1 MPNQYDQYPLTMRT
15 SIDPLFFSPGE
26 VALIGA
32 GPGDPELLTLKAVKY
47 LRHADV
53 VLVDDLVN
61 PIILEHCHSQAR
73 IIYVGKRGGCQSTPQ
88 SFIEKI
94 MIRAAQSGLKVV
106 RLKGGDP
113 LIFGRAGEEIEALR
127 AQQIKVTLINGIS
140 AGLAGAAAFGVS
152 LTHRHHSPGVIFVTG
167 HLKDEG
173 AQPDWRALAESGMTL
188 VIYMGLAQAPRI
200 EQSLLN
206 AGMSGHTPV
215 GLIKSVS
222 YPAERLL
229 RTHLSALCET
239 IRAEQLTSPAIIL
252 IGDIL
257 QANQQLRHFSVA
269 A

>member
-1 MPNQYDQYPLTMRT
+1 MNT

-32 GPGDPELLTLKAVKY
+32 GPGDPELLTLKAAKY

-61 PIILEHCHSQAR
+61 PLILEHCPRQAR
-73 IIYVGKRGGCQSTPQ
+73 IIHVGKRGGCHSTPQ

-94 MIRAAQSGLKVV
+94 MIRAALSGLKVA

-113 LIFGRAGEEIEALR
+113 LIFGRAGEEMEALR
-127 AQQIKVTLINGIS
+127 AQQIKVTVVNGIS
-140 AGLAGAAAFGVS
+140 AGLAGASAFGVS

-173 AQPDWRALAESGMTL
+173 AQPNWRALAESGMTL
-188 VIYMGLAQAPRI
+188 VIYMGLARAALIQ
-200 EQSLLN
+200 QNLLN
-206 AGMSGHTPV
+206 SGLSGNTPV
-215 GLIKSVS
+215 GLIKSAT
-222 YPAERLL
+222 YPDEKLL
-229 RTHLSALCET
+229 RTNLAAMCET
-239 IRAEQLTSPAIIL
+239 IEAKQLTSPSIIL

-257 QANQQLRHFSVA
+257 QAARQLHHFSA
-269 A
+269 AA

>member
-1 MPNQYDQYPLTMRT
+1 MNT

-32 GPGDPELLTLKAVKY
+32 GPGDPELLTLKAAKY

-61 PIILEHCHSQAR
+61 PLILEHCHPQAR
-73 IIYVGKRGGCQSTPQ
+73 IIHVGKRGGCHSTPQ

-94 MIRAAQSGLKVV
+94 MIRAALSGLKVA

-113 LIFGRAGEEIEALR
+113 LIFGRAGEEMEALH
-127 AQQIKVTLINGIS
+127 AQQIKVTVVNGIS
-140 AGLAGAAAFGVS
+140 AGLAGASAFGVS

-173 AQPDWRALAESGMTL
+173 AQPNWRALAESGMTL
-188 VIYMGLAQAPRI
+188 VIYMGLARAALIQ
-200 EQSLLN
+200 QNLLN
-206 AGMSGHTPV
+206 SGLSGNTPV
-215 GLIKSVS
+215 GLIKSAT
-222 YPAERLL
+222 YPDEKLL
-229 RTHLSALCET
+229 RTHLAAMCET
-239 IRAEQLTSPAIIL
+239 IEAEQLTSPAIIL

-257 QANQQLRHFSVA
+257 QAASQLHHFSA
-269 A
+269 AA

>member
-1 MPNQYDQYPLTMRT
+1 MNT
-15 SIDPLFFSPGE
+15 SIDPSFFSPGE

-32 GPGDPELLTLKAVKY
+32 GPGDPELLTLKAIKY

-61 PIILEHCHSQAR
+61 PMILEHCHPQAR
-73 IIYVGKRGGCQSTPQ
+73 LIHVGKRGGCHSTPQ

-94 MIRAAQSGLKVV
+94 MVRAAVSGLKVV

-113 LIFGRAGEEIEALR
+113 LIFGRAGEEIEALQ
-127 AQQIKVTLINGIS
+127 AQRIKVTVINGIS
-140 AGLAGAAAFGVS
+140 AGFAGASAFGVS

-173 AQPDWRALAESGMTL
+173 TQPNWRALAESGMTL
-188 VIYMGLAQAPRI
+188 VIYMGLARAALIQ
-200 EQSLLN
+200 QSLLN
-206 AGMSGHTPV
+206 AGLLGSTPV
-215 GLIKSVS
+215 GLIKSAT
-222 YPAERLL
+222 YPDETLL

-239 IRAEQLTSPAIIL
+239 IQAERLTSPAIML

-257 QANQQLRHFSVA
+257 QAAGQLHHFSA
-269 A
+269 AA

>member
-1 MPNQYDQYPLTMRT
+1 MNT
-15 SIDPLFFSPGE
+15 SIDSLFFSPGE

-61 PIILEHCHSQAR
+61 PLILDHCHPQAR
-73 IIYVGKRGGCQSTPQ
+73 IIHVGKRGGCHSTPQ

-94 MIRAAQSGLKVV
+94 MMRAALSGLKVA

-113 LIFGRAGEEIEALR
+113 LIFGRAGEEMEALH
-127 AQQIKVTLINGIS
+127 AQRIKVTVVNGIS
-140 AGLAGAAAFGVS
+140 AGLAGASAFGVS

-173 AQPDWRALAESGMTL
+173 AQPNWRALAESGMTL
-188 VIYMGLAQAPRI
+188 VIYMGLTRAAVIQ
-200 EQSLLN
+200 QNLLN
-206 AGMSGHTPV
+206 SGMSGNKAV
-215 GLIKSVS
+215 GLIKSATYSDEKLV
-222 YPAERLL
+222 
-229 RTHLSALCET
+229 RTHLSAMCET
-239 IRAEQLTSPAIIL
+239 IETEQLTSPAIIL

-257 QANQQLRHFSVA
+257 QAAGQLHHFSA
-269 A
+269 AA

>member
-1 MPNQYDQYPLTMRT
+1 MNT
-15 SIDPLFFSPGE
+15 SIDSLFFSPGE

-61 PIILEHCHSQAR
+61 PLILDHCHPQAR
-73 IIYVGKRGGCQSTPQ
+73 IIHVGKRGGCHSTPQ

-94 MIRAAQSGLKVV
+94 MMRAALSGLKVA

-113 LIFGRAGEEIEALR
+113 LIFGRAGEEMEALH
-127 AQQIKVTLINGIS
+127 AQRIKVTVVNGIS
-140 AGLAGAAAFGVS
+140 AGLAGASAFGVS

-173 AQPDWRALAESGMTL
+173 AQPNWRALAESGMTL
-188 VIYMGLAQAPRI
+188 VIYMGLTRAAVIQ
-200 EQSLLN
+200 QNLLN
-206 AGMSGHTPV
+206 SGMSGNTAV
-215 GLIKSVS
+215 GLIKSATYSDEKLV
-222 YPAERLL
+222 
-229 RTHLSALCET
+229 RTHLSAMCET
-239 IRAEQLTSPAIIL
+239 IETEQPTSPAIIL

-257 QANQQLRHFSVA
+257 QAAEQLHHFSA
-269 A
+269 AA

>member
-1 MPNQYDQYPLTMRT
+1 MNT
-15 SIDPLFFSPGE
+15 SIDSLFFSPGE

-61 PIILEHCHSQAR
+61 PLILDHCHPQAR
-73 IIYVGKRGGCQSTPQ
+73 IIHVGKRGGCHSTPQ

-94 MIRAAQSGLKVV
+94 MMRAALSGLKVA

-113 LIFGRAGEEIEALR
+113 LIFGRAGEEMEALH
-127 AQQIKVTLINGIS
+127 AQRIKVTVVNGIS
-140 AGLAGAAAFGVS
+140 AGLAGASAFGVS

-173 AQPDWRALAESGMTL
+173 AQPNWRALAESGMTL
-188 VIYMGLAQAPRI
+188 VIYMGLTRAAVIQ
-200 EQSLLN
+200 QNLLN
-206 AGMSGHTPV
+206 SGMSGNTAV
-215 GLIKSVS
+215 GLIKSATYSDEKLV
-222 YPAERLL
+222 
-229 RTHLSALCET
+229 RTHLSAMCET
-239 IRAEQLTSPAIIL
+239 IETEQLTSPAIIL

-257 QANQQLRHFSVA
+257 QAAEQLHHFSA
-269 A
+269 AA

>member
-1 MPNQYDQYPLTMRT
+1 MNT
-15 SIDPLFFSPGE
+15 SIDSLFFSPGE

-61 PIILEHCHSQAR
+61 PLILDHCHPQAR
-73 IIYVGKRGGCQSTPQ
+73 IIHVGKRGGCHSTPQ

-94 MIRAAQSGLKVV
+94 MMRAALSGLKVA

-113 LIFGRAGEEIEALR
+113 LIFGRAGEEMEALH
-127 AQQIKVTLINGIS
+127 AQRIKVTVVNGIS
-140 AGLAGAAAFGVS
+140 AGLAGASAFGVS

-173 AQPDWRALAESGMTL
+173 AQPNWRALAESGMTL
-188 VIYMGLAQAPRI
+188 VIYMGLTRAAVIQ
-200 EQSLLN
+200 QNLLN
-206 AGMSGHTPV
+206 SGMSGNTAV
-215 GLIKSVS
+215 GLIKSTTYSDEKLV
-222 YPAERLL
+222 
-229 RTHLSALCET
+229 RTHLSAMCET
-239 IRAEQLTSPAIIL
+239 IETEQLTSPAIIL

-257 QANQQLRHFSVA
+257 QAAEQLHHFSA
-269 A
+269 AA

>member
-1 MPNQYDQYPLTMRT
+1 MNT
-15 SIDPLFFSPGE
+15 SIDSLFFSPGE

-61 PIILEHCHSQAR
+61 PLILDHCHPQAR
-73 IIYVGKRGGCQSTPQ
+73 IIHVGKRGGCHSTPQ

-94 MIRAAQSGLKVV
+94 MMRAALSGLKVA

-113 LIFGRAGEEIEALR
+113 LIFGRAGEEMEALH
-127 AQQIKVTLINGIS
+127 AQRIKVTVVNGIS
-140 AGLAGAAAFGVS
+140 AGLAGASAFGVS

-173 AQPDWRALAESGMTL
+173 AQPNWRALAESGMTL
-188 VIYMGLAQAPRI
+188 VIYMGLTRAAVIQ
-200 EQSLLN
+200 QNLLN
-206 AGMSGHTPV
+206 SGMSGNTAV
-215 GLIKSVS
+215 GLIKSATYSDEKLV
-222 YPAERLL
+222 
-229 RTHLSALCET
+229 RTHLSAMCET
-239 IRAEQLTSPAIIL
+239 IETEQLTSPAIIL

-257 QANQQLRHFSVA
+257 QAAGQLHHFSA
-269 A
+269 AA

>member
-1 MPNQYDQYPLTMRT
+1 MNTL
-15 SIDPLFFSPGE
+15 IDPLFFSPGE

-47 LRHADV
+47 LRQADV

-61 PIILEHCHSQAR
+61 PMILEHCHPQAR
-73 IIYVGKRGGCQSTPQ
+73 IIHVGKRGGCHSTPQ

-94 MIRAAQSGLKVV
+94 MVRAALSGSKVA

-113 LIFGRAGEEIEALR
+113 LIFGRAGEEIEALH
-127 AQQIKVTLINGIS
+127 AQQIKVTVINGIS

-173 AQPDWRALAESGMTL
+173 AQPNWRALAESGMTL
-188 VIYMGLAQAPRI
+188 VIYMGLARAARI

-206 AGMSGHTPV
+206 AGMSGLTPV
-215 GLIKSVS
+215 GLIKSAS
-222 YPAERLL
+222 YPGEQLL
-229 RTHLSALCET
+229 RTRLSALCDT
-239 IRAEQLTSPAIIL
+239 VQAEQLTSPAIIL
-252 IGDIL
+252 IGDIF
-257 QANQQLRHFSVA
+257 QAVQQLHHFSA
-269 A
+269 AA

>member
-1 MPNQYDQYPLTMRT
+1 MNT

-32 GPGDPELLTLKAVKY
+32 GPGDPELLTLKAAKY

-61 PIILEHCHSQAR
+61 PLILEHCHPQAR
-73 IIYVGKRGGCQSTPQ
+73 IIHVGKRGGCHSTPQ

-94 MIRAAQSGLKVV
+94 MIRAALSGLRVA

-113 LIFGRAGEEIEALR
+113 LIFGRAGEEIEALH
-127 AQQIKVTLINGIS
+127 AQRIKVTVVNGIS
-140 AGLAGAAAFGVS
+140 AGLAGASAFGVS

-173 AQPDWRALAESGMTL
+173 AQPNWRALAESGMTL
-188 VIYMGLAQAPRI
+188 VIYMGLARAALIQ
-200 EQSLLN
+200 QNLLN
-206 AGMSGHTPV
+206 SGLSGNTPV
-215 GLIKSVS
+215 GLIKSAT
-222 YPAERLL
+222 YPDEKLL
-229 RTHLSALCET
+229 RTHLAAMCET
-239 IRAEQLTSPAIIL
+239 IEAEQLTSPAIIL

-257 QANQQLRHFSVA
+257 QAASQLHHFSA
-269 A
+269 AA

>member
-1 MPNQYDQYPLTMRT
+1 MNTL
-15 SIDPLFFSPGE
+15 IDPLFFAPGE

-47 LRHADV
+47 LRQADV

-61 PIILEHCHSQAR
+61 PMILEHCHPQAR
-73 IIYVGKRGGCQSTPQ
+73 IIHVGKRGGCHSTPQ

-94 MIRAAQSGLKVV
+94 MVRAALSGSKVV

-113 LIFGRAGEEIEALR
+113 LIFGRAGEEIEALH
-127 AQQIKVTLINGIS
+127 AQQIKVTVINGIS

-173 AQPDWRALAESGMTL
+173 AQPNWHALAESGMTL
-188 VIYMGLAQAPRI
+188 VIYMGLARAALI

-206 AGMSGHTPV
+206 AGMSGCTPV
-215 GLIKSVS
+215 GLIKSAS
-222 YPAERLL
+222 YPGEQLL
-229 RTHLSALCET
+229 RTHLSALSDT
-239 IRAEQLTSPAIIL
+239 VQAEQLTSPAIIL
-252 IGDIL
+252 IGDIF
-257 QANQQLRHFSVA
+257 QAVQQLHHFSA
-269 A
+269 AA

>member
-1 MPNQYDQYPLTMRT
+1 MNTL
-15 SIDPLFFSPGE
+15 IDPMFFAPGE

-61 PIILEHCHSQAR
+61 PMILEHCHPQAR
-73 IIYVGKRGGCQSTPQ
+73 IIHVGKRGGCHSTPQ

-94 MIRAAQSGLKVV
+94 MVRAALSGLKVA

-113 LIFGRAGEEIEALR
+113 LIFGRAGEEIEALH

-173 AQPDWRALAESGMTL
+173 VQPNWRALAESGMTL
-188 VIYMGLAQAPRI
+188 VIYMGLTRAARI

-215 GLIKSVS
+215 GLIKLAS
-222 YPAERLL
+222 YPGEQL
-229 RTHLSALCET
+229 RHTHLSALCDT
-239 IRAEQLTSPAIIL
+239 IQAEQLTSPAIIL
-252 IGDIL
+252 IGDIF
-257 QANQQLRHFSVA
+257 QAAQRLRHLSA
-269 A
+269 AA

>member
-1 MPNQYDQYPLTMRT
+1 MNT

-32 GPGDPELLTLKAVKY
+32 GPGDPELLTLKAAKY

-61 PIILEHCHSQAR
+61 PLILEHCHSQAR
-73 IIYVGKRGGCQSTPQ
+73 IIHVGKRGGCHSTPQ

-94 MIRAAQSGLKVV
+94 MIRAALSGLRVA

-113 LIFGRAGEEIEALR
+113 LIFGRAGEEIEALH
-127 AQQIKVTLINGIS
+127 AQRIKVTVVNGIS
-140 AGLAGAAAFGVS
+140 AGLAGASAFGVS

-173 AQPDWRALAESGMTL
+173 AQPNWRALAESGMTL
-188 VIYMGLAQAPRI
+188 VIYMGLARAALIQ
-200 EQSLLN
+200 QNLLN
-206 AGMSGHTPV
+206 SGLSGNTPV
-215 GLIKSVS
+215 GLIKSAT
-222 YPAERLL
+222 YPDEKLL
-229 RTHLSALCET
+229 RTHLAAMCET
-239 IRAEQLTSPAIIL
+239 IEAEQLTSPAIIL

-257 QANQQLRHFSVA
+257 QAASQLHHFSA
-269 A
+269 AA

>member
-1 MPNQYDQYPLTMRT
+1 MKP
-15 SIDPLFFSPGE
+15 SIDPLFFSLGE
-26 VALIGA
+26 VVLIGA
-32 GPGDPELLTLKAVKY
+32 GPGDPELLTLKAVRY

-61 PIILEHCHSQAR
+61 PAILEHCHPQAR
-73 IIYVGKRGGCQSTPQ
+73 IIHVGKRGGCHSTPQ

-94 MIRAAQSGLKVV
+94 MVRAALSGLKVA

-113 LIFGRAGEEIEALR
+113 LIFGRAGEEIEALH
-127 AQQIKVTLINGIS
+127 AQQIKVTVINGIS

-173 AQPDWRALAESGMTL
+173 AQPNWRALAESGMTL
-188 VIYMGLAQAPRI
+188 VIYMGLARAARI

-215 GLIKSVS
+215 GLIKSAT
-222 YPAERLL
+222 YQDEQLL
-229 RTHLSALCET
+229 RTHLSALCDT
-239 IRAEQLTSPAIIL
+239 IQAEQLTSPAIIL
-252 IGDIL
+252 VGDIF
-257 QANQQLRHFSVA
+257 QAAKQLHHFSA
-269 A
+269 AA

>member
-1 MPNQYDQYPLTMRT
+1 MNTL
-15 SIDPLFFSPGE
+15 IVPLFFAPGE

-61 PIILEHCHSQAR
+61 PMILEHCHPQAR
-73 IIYVGKRGGCQSTPQ
+73 IIHVGKRGGCHSTPQ

-94 MIRAAQSGLKVV
+94 MVRAALTGSKVA

-113 LIFGRAGEEIEALR
+113 LIFGRAGEEIEALH
-127 AQQIKVTLINGIS
+127 AQQIKVTVINGIS

-152 LTHRHHSPGVIFVTG
+152 LTHRQHSPGVIFVTG

-173 AQPDWRALAESGMTL
+173 AQPNWHALAESGMTL
-188 VIYMGLAQAPRI
+188 VIYMGLARAALI

-206 AGMSGHTPV
+206 AGMSGCTPV
-215 GLIKSVS
+215 GLIKSAS
-222 YPAERLL
+222 YPGEQLL
-229 RTHLSALCET
+229 RTHLSALSDT
-239 IRAEQLTSPAIIL
+239 VQAEQLTSPAIIL
-252 IGDIL
+252 IGDIF
-257 QANQQLRHFSVA
+257 QAVQQLHHFSA
-269 A
+269 AA

>member
-1 MPNQYDQYPLTMRT
+1 MNT
-15 SIDPLFFSPGE
+15 SIDSLFFSPGE

-61 PIILEHCHSQAR
+61 PLILDHCHPQAR
-73 IIYVGKRGGCQSTPQ
+73 IIHVGKRGGCHSTPQ

-94 MIRAAQSGLKVV
+94 MMRAALSGLKVA

-113 LIFGRAGEEIEALR
+113 LIFGRAGEEMEALH
-127 AQQIKVTLINGIS
+127 AQRIKVTVVNGIS
-140 AGLAGAAAFGVS
+140 AGLAGASAFGVS

-173 AQPDWRALAESGMTL
+173 AQPNWRALAESGMTL
-188 VIYMGLAQAPRI
+188 VIYMGLTRAAVIQ
-200 EQSLLN
+200 QNLLN
-206 AGMSGHTPV
+206 SGMSGNTAV
-215 GLIKSVS
+215 GLIKSTTYSDEKLV
-222 YPAERLL
+222 
-229 RTHLSALCET
+229 RTHLSAMCET
-239 IRAEQLTSPAIIL
+239 IETEQLTSPAIIL

-257 QANQQLRHFSVA
+257 QAAGQLHHFSA
-269 A
+269 AA

>member
-1 MPNQYDQYPLTMRT
+1 MNT
-15 SIDPLFFSPGE
+15 SIDSLFFSPGE

-61 PIILEHCHSQAR
+61 PLILEHCHPQAR
-73 IIYVGKRGGCQSTPQ
+73 IIHVGKRGGCHSTPQ

-94 MIRAAQSGLKVV
+94 MIRAALSGLKVA

-127 AQQIKVTLINGIS
+127 AQQIQVTVINGIS

-167 HLKDEG
+167 HLKDAG
-173 AQPDWRALAESGMTL
+173 TQPNWRSLADSGMTL
-188 VIYMGLAQAPRI
+188 VIYMGLARAAII
-200 EQSLLN
+200 EQNLLN
-206 AGMSGHTPV
+206 AGMSGNTPV
-215 GLIKSVS
+215 GLIKSAT
-222 YPAERLL
+222 YGDEQLL
-229 RTHLSALCET
+229 HTHLSSLCET
-239 IRAEQLTSPAIIL
+239 IQSEQLTSPAIIL
-252 IGDIL
+252 IGDVL
-257 QANQQLRHFSVA
+257 QAVRQLRHFSVA

>member
-1 MPNQYDQYPLTMRT
+1 MNTL
-15 SIDPLFFSPGE
+15 IDPLFFAPGE

-61 PIILEHCHSQAR
+61 PTILEHCHPQAR
-73 IIYVGKRGGCQSTPQ
+73 IIHVGKRGGCHSTPQ

-94 MIRAAQSGLKVV
+94 MVRAALSGLKVA

-113 LIFGRAGEEIEALR
+113 LIFGRAGEEIEALH
-127 AQQIKVTLINGIS
+127 AQQIKVTVINGIS

-152 LTHRHHSPGVIFVTG
+152 LTHRHHSPGVIFMTG

-173 AQPDWRALAESGMTL
+173 AQPNWRALADSGMTL
-188 VIYMGLAQAPRI
+188 VIYMGLTRATRI

-215 GLIKSVS
+215 GLIKSAS
-222 YPAERLL
+222 YSGEQLI
-229 RTHLSALCET
+229 RTHLSALCDK
-239 IRAEQLTSPAIIL
+239 IQAEQLTSPAIIL
-252 IGDIL
+252 IGDIF
-257 QANQQLRHFSVA
+257 QAARQLHHFSA
-269 A
+269 AA